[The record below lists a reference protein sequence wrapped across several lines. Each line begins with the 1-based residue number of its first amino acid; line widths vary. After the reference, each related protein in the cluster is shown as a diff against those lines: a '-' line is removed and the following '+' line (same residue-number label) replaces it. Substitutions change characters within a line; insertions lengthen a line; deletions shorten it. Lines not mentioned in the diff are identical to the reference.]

1 MQVIIAEKPSVARE
15 IAAIV
20 GATNRKDGFI
30 EGNGYAV
37 TWAFG
42 HLVGLAMPQQYG
54 IAGFRRENLPILPSS
69 FILLPRQVREGKE
82 YKADPGVVKQL
93 GILRELFGM
102 AERIIVATDAGREGE
117 LIFRYIYSYLECRTP
132 FVRLWISSLTDRAI
146 REGLQHLRPGNE
158 YDNLYLSAKA
168 RSEADWIVGINAS
181 QALAVAAGRGVWS
194 LGRVQTPTLAIIC
207 SRYLEN
213 KAFKPATYFRLKLS
227 TAKEGTEF
235 TVLSTEKFDGREKA
249 EAARAAII
257 ETLFAREYVRRE
269 KKSLVPTDKGLAV
282 YAVVRDKKIADVA
295 MTGGWELALSKIAT
309 GEMDAPTFHRG
320 IEVFASQIAK
330 ELLEAR
336 IDGAESDTACPR
348 CGRPV
353 VFYPKLAK
361 CQNPDCGLTVWRTVA
376 RKELTD
382 KQLAELLT
390 KGKTGT
396 IRGFVKNG
404 GGTFDAALTLDDQF
418 KTSFVFE
425 PRDTPRQGKR
435 NKRK

>member
-1 MQVIIAEKPSVARE
+1 M
-15 IAAIV
+15 
-20 GATNRKDGFI
+20 
-30 EGNGYAV
+30 
-37 TWAFG
+37 
-42 HLVGLAMPQQYG
+42 
-54 IAGFRRENLPILPSS
+54 
-69 FILLPRQVREGKE
+69 
-82 YKADPGVVKQL
+82 
-93 GILRELFGM
+93 
-102 AERIIVATDAGREGE
+102 
-117 LIFRYIYSYLECRTP
+117 
-132 FVRLWISSLTDRAI
+132 
-146 REGLQHLRPGNE
+146 
-158 YDNLYLSAKA
+158 
-168 RSEADWIVGINAS
+168 
-181 QALAVAAGRGVWS
+181 
-194 LGRVQTPTLAIIC
+194 
-207 SRYLEN
+207 
-213 KAFKPATYFRLKLS
+213 
-227 TAKEGTEF
+227 
-235 TVLSTEKFDGREKA
+235 
-249 EAARAAII
+249 
-257 ETLFAREYVRRE
+257 
-269 KKSLVPTDKGLAV
+269 

-376 RKELTD
+376 SKELTD

>member
-1 MQVIIAEKPSVARE
+1 MKPTGKKEVIEADMV
-15 IAAIV
+15 
-20 GATNRKDGFI
+20 
-30 EGNGYAV
+30 
-37 TWAFG
+37 
-42 HLVGLAMPQQYG
+42 LLAMGFLKPEQPKFAKNVFL
-54 IAGFRRENLPILPSS
+54 AGDAETGASL
-69 FILLPRQVREGKE
+69 
-82 YKADPGVVKQL
+82 VV
-93 GILRELFGM
+93 
-102 AERIIVATDAGREGE
+102 
-117 LIFRYIYSYLECRTP
+117 
-132 FVRLWISSLTDRAI
+132 
-146 REGLQHLRPGNE
+146 
-158 YDNLYLSAKA
+158 
-168 RSEADWIVGINAS
+168 
-181 QALAVAAGRGVWS
+181 
-194 LGRVQTPTLAIIC
+194 
-207 SRYLEN
+207 
-213 KAFKPATYFRLKLS
+213 
-227 TAKEGTEF
+227 
-235 TVLSTEKFDGREKA
+235 
-249 EAARAAII
+249 RAAII